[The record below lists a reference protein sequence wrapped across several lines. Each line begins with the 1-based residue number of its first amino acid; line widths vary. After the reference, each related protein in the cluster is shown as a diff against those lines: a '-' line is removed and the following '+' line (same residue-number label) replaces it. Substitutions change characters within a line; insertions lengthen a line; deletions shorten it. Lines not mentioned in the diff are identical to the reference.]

1 MIIVSLTSWKKR
13 ITNTPKVIF
22 SLMNQTVKPDKIIL
36 NLSYD
41 EFANKE
47 NDLPEELLLLQNE
60 IFEINWVKENTNVFK
75 KIIPTIQK
83 FYGKDYI
90 LFSCDDDWIYGKQYI
105 EKMIKALGN
114 KNSFCASKH
123 KLIGNRICYKS
134 KIFDS
139 RLWECL
145 SDKIISLR
153 NDDAY
158 LDVYFK
164 FKHIQL
170 SNADNKSIIEEIK
183 EFNQVFPNGKID
195 GGYTTEKVKMTYKLI
210 ENELRKWF

>member
-1 MIIVSLTSWKKR
+1 MIVVSLTSWKKR
-13 ITNTPKVIF
+13 ITNTSRVIF
-22 SLMNQTVKPDKIIL
+22 SLLNQTVKPNKIIL

-41 EFANKE
+41 EFINKE
-47 NDLPEELLLLQNE
+47 QDLPEDLLLLRNE

-83 FYGKDYI
+83 FYGQDYI
-90 LFSCDDDWIYGKQYI
+90 LFSCDDDWIYGKHYI
-105 EKMIKALGN
+105 EKMIKALGT

-145 SDKIISLR
+145 TNEIISLR

-158 LDVYFK
+158 LDVYFRL
-164 FKHIQL
+164 KHIDL
-170 SNADNKSIIEEIK
+170 SNNADKSIIEEIK
-183 EFNQVFPNGKID
+183 EFNQINPNGKID
-195 GGYTTEKVKMTYKLI
+195 GGYTNEKIKRAYKLS
-210 ENELRKWF
+210 ENELKPSF